1 MINATLAALL
11 EREGDQNT
19 LPAEELEAQFQAIR
33 RLVASK
39 AGFMAFTTL
48 PQLAICLWTFI

>member
-11 EREGDQNT
+11 DREGDQLT
-19 LPAEELEAQFQAIR
+19 LPAHDLEDQFHAMR

-39 AGFMAFTTL
+39 AGFGAFMSL
-48 PQLAICLWTFI
+48 PQ

>member
-11 EREGDQNT
+11 DREGDQSS
-19 LPAEELEAQFQAIR
+19 LPVDELEAQFQAIR

-39 AGFMAFTTL
+39 AGFGAFTSL
-48 PQLAICLWTFI
+48 PQLVH